1 MTKAG
6 RALASLALLLV
17 PFLGPAEETE
27 QVQSRAQTQARRPNI
42 VFVLTDDQDAASMS
56 RMPILKS
63 KLKAQGIT
71 FENAFVTN
79 SLCCP
84 ARATILRG
92 QYTHNHGIEGNR
104 LPSGGFRRFL
114 KLGRERST
122 VATWLAARGY
132 KTALVG
138 KYLNQYNVRYVPP
151 GWDKWYGITN
161 YGYQNFEINENGRI
175 VSYDNEKRGYQT
187 DVLARKAKGFVR
199 RASDGRAPFF
209 LYVAPYA
216 PHAPATPAD
225 RHENQFS
232 STHLPKPP
240 SFNED
245 DVSDKP
251 RWVRDQPRITDRR
264 QRSLRNL
271 HRNRLRSLQAVDEM
285 VGGLVKTLRS
295 KGELDNTYIVFTSDH
310 GYHMGQHRLPAGK
323 WTAYEEDIRV
333 PLVVRG
339 PGVPRG
345 QTRQHTVLNNDFA
358 PTFARLAGATAPGFV
373 DGRSLAPLLSGN
385 PPPASGWRSAFLVE
399 AKTSTQHPK
408 YRAVRTEDHLY
419 VEYGTGERELYDLRD
434 DPYQLRSRH
443 ADPDLGALRES
454 LKARLEALDGCAGE
468 ECRVAEE

>member
-1 MTKAG
+1 MAKAHK
-6 RALASLALLLV
+6 ALASLALLLV
-17 PFLGPAEETE
+17 PFLGPAEGTE
-27 QVQSRAQTQARRPNI
+27 QVQSRAQTQAQRPNI
-42 VFVLTDDQDAASMS
+42 VFVLTDDQDAASI
-56 RMPILKS
+56 RHMPLLNS
-63 KLKAQGIT
+63 NLMDEGIT
-71 FENAFVTN
+71 FKNAFVTN

-92 QYTHNHGIEGNR
+92 QYTHNHGIEGNS
-104 LPSGGFRRFL
+104 LPSGGFRRFR

-122 VATWLAARGY
+122 VATWLDSEGY
-132 KTALVG
+132 QTALVG
-138 KYLNQYNVRYVPP
+138 KYLNEYKIRHVPP
-151 GWDKWYGITN
+151 GWDKWYGITK
-161 YGYQNFEINENGRI
+161 YGYEDFELNENGRL
-175 VSYDNEKRGYQT
+175 VSYKNGRDYST
-187 DVLARKAKGFVR
+187 DVLARKARGFVGH
-199 RASDGRAPFF
+199 ASDRTAPFF

-216 PHAPATPAD
+216 PHEPATPAG
-225 RHENQFS
+225 RHEDEFS
-232 STHLPKPP
+232 NAKLPTPP

-251 RWVRDQPRITDRR
+251 GWVRDQPRISDRR
-264 QRSLRNL
+264 KRSLRNL

-285 VGGLVKTLRS
+285 VGGLVKTLRAN
-295 KGELDNTYIVFTSDH
+295 GELDNTYIVFTSDH
-310 GYHMGQHRLPAGK
+310 GYHMGQHRLPEGK

-339 PGVPRG
+339 PGVPRS

-358 PTFARLAGATAPGFV
+358 PTSTKPAGAAAPGFV

-399 AKTSTQHPK
+399 AKTSTQHPE